1 MTGDVSAPLCLTLAP
16 CGDDYNALPCNKWRI
31 FKEQT
36 NFQTCLAAVLSFDP
50 FVTHAQVLTPLPL
63 LPPALVD
70 TRKHTDLAPLTA
82 ITLVTMV
89 CWYHFHPHLTWHLEA
104 ITHDFSD
111 NFFETLFR
119 PDLVYLKSS
128 DPFVSLLFISLWFAF
143 LTGFTGWITQEFSWV
158 DRIWS
163 LTPPFYAWL
172 FALHPFLAL
181 GEAWPSSIGGY
192 FFGRPFLLAWL
203 TTLWGVRL
211 TYNFWRKGG
220 YAGGGEDYRWA
231 EVRTWFS
238 HFTLQ
243 MFNIFFIAIFQV
255 RLSFFHSLFPA
266 SFVLFVF
273 LLYFVLDRFPLP
285 YSPLL
290 HVPPP
295 SLPFPFL

>member
-1 MTGDVSAPLCLTLAP
+1 
-16 CGDDYNALPCNKWRI
+16 
-31 FKEQT
+31 
-36 NFQTCLAAVLSFDP
+36 
-50 FVTHAQVLTPLPL
+50 
-63 LPPALVD
+63 
-70 TRKHTDLAPLTA
+70 
-82 ITLVTMV
+82 MV

-143 LTGFTGWITQEFSWV
+143 LTGLAGWITQEFSWV

-203 TTLWGVRL
+203 TTLWGGRL

-220 YAGGGEDYRWA
+220 YAGGAEDYRWA

-243 MFNIFFIAIFQV
+243 MFNIFFIAMFQV
-255 RLSFFHSLFPA
+255 RETSFFSRFFQFVLY
-266 SFVLFVF
+266 SFVS
-273 LLYFVLDRFPLP
+273 LLPLCP
-285 YSPLL
+285 
-290 HVPPP
+290 
-295 SLPFPFL
+295 